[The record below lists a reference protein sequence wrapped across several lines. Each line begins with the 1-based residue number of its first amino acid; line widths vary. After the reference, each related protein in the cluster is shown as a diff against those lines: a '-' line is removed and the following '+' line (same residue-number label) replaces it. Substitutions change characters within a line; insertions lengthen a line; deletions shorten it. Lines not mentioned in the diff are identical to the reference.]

1 VNPWPSTYAV
11 FDIET
16 DGLKTDTC
24 IPTEVALIYVIDGQ
38 PVGSMCEMI
47 WRSDDMPIPY
57 HITKITGI
65 TLEMCQRQGKPIAQV
80 FNMFWAYASV
90 FPLVGH
96 NIYKFDCPIV
106 RRFMPPWAKADVY
119 GADTTHLFRHYKRT
133 GRIEWPP
140 QKEMERMMNSAG
152 RERFK
157 YNLNVACQE
166 MGVTRRDTHRAMEDT
181 LDNMELYEAMRRRA
195 NVN

>member
-1 VNPWPSTYAV
+1 VDPWPSTYAV

-24 IPTEVALIYVIDGQ
+24 MPTEVALIYVVDGK
-38 PVGSMCEMI
+38 PVGSMDELI
-47 WRSDDMPIPY
+47 WRSEPIPY
-57 HITKITGI
+57 RITEITGI
-65 TLEMCQRQGKPIAQV
+65 TLEMCQKYGKPLAQV
-80 FNMFWAYASV
+80 FNLFWAYASV

-106 RRFMPPWAKADVY
+106 RRFRPPWAKADAY
-119 GADTTHLFRHYKRT
+119 GADTTHLFRHFKRT
-133 GRIEWPP
+133 GRMEWPP

-152 RERFK
+152 RESFK

-166 MGVTRRDTHRAMEDT
+166 MGVKAVQGHRAMPDVVN
-181 LDNMELYEAMRRRA
+181 NMELYEEMKRRA
-195 NVN
+195 NAN